1 MFNKFKR
8 DQVQAEIDSR
18 KVEKKNDA
26 FNKTSQ
32 RVNKERSEAW
42 FNNNNELTGFQES
55 KFTRYWCL
63 DDDW

>member
-18 KVEKKNDA
+18 KVEKSKDA

-32 RVNKERSEAW
+32 RVNRERSEAW
-42 FNNNNELTGFQES
+42 FNNNKDLSGFRES
-55 KFTRYWCL
+55 KSPAGKALLW
-63 DDDW
+63 